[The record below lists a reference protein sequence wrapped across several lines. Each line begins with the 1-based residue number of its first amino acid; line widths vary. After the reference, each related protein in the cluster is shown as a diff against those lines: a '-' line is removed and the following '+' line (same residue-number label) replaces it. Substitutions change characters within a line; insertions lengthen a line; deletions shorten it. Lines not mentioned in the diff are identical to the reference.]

1 MYTLYENIESNSI
14 GRIGQM
20 PNMSGAYVQRY
31 IYIRLSTC
39 ISYKVWATMA
49 VTKQIVSIVQGSR
62 FGKGS
67 IDGRGSVHF
76 LDVGGVRI
84 LVQSRS

>member
-1 MYTLYENIESNSI
+1 
-14 GRIGQM
+14 
-20 PNMSGAYVQRY
+20 
-31 IYIRLSTC
+31 
-39 ISYKVWATMA
+39 MA
-49 VTKQIVSIVQGSR
+49 VTKQVVSIVQGSR